1 MICEKQER
9 NEKSIGPIKHRN
21 KKEKGKNTIKIKPNT

>member
-9 NEKSIGPIKHRN
+9 NEKSIGPIKNRN
-21 KKEKGKNTIKIKPNT
+21 KKENAVKIKPNT